1 MDVNQHQSANH
12 IIEFLND
19 IQVDGE
25 TMEYIV
31 EGTNL
36 TQQLF
41 RQLFLKASDLYIN
54 DLLNERLEIH
64 DKGSNSQFNN

>member
-1 MDVNQHQSANH
+1 MDINQHQSANH

-31 EGTNL
+31 ENTNL

-54 DLLNERLEIH
+54 DLLNERMEFH
-64 DKGSNSQFNN
+64 DKGSNSQFDN